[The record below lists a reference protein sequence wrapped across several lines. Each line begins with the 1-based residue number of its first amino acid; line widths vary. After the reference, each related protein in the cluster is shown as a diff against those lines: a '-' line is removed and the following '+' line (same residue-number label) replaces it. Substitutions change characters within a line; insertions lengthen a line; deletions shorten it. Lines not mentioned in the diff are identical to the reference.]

1 MESAYGSW
9 MLDRFG
15 CKDWMIGCEF
25 SGWGFTWFLF
35 EKGVD
40 IQYGGFLKLGWAPKM
55 DGENHG
61 KPYEQMDDF
70 GGYPTMSGNTHIVTY
85 DLCHV
90 QNFNDFHD
98 QKDCTDCFSAF
109 PFGWWFFQKKNC
121 RNPQGL
127 GMMSLPEGLV
137 RSQLQAVADAEV
149 QFLGFFRA
157 WWLGW
162 EVWKTIKKWYKRN
175 ATSKNGWKIT
185 IFNRIHTSPN
195 SVWIFIFLLLFV
207 LTWTWSFLRRFWGV
221 FLKYTRD
228 IWRWNYTKSPEWVSC
243 LGSCPT
249 PRRKNYWLEPENQ
262 PKNQTFSGYQWRVFK
277 NYTFETRPCGLF
289 IPPGWTYKPWNF

>member
-1 MESAYGSW
+1 
-9 MLDRFG
+9 
-15 CKDWMIGCEF
+15 
-25 SGWGFTWFLF
+25 
-35 EKGVD
+35 
-40 IQYGGFLKLGWAPKM
+40 M

-70 GGYPTMSGNTHIVTY
+70 GGYPTMSGNTHNSHLWLVPRAK
-85 DLCHV
+85 
-90 QNFNDFHD
+90 FNDVHD
-98 QKDCTDCFSAF
+98 QKDCTLGSSAF
-109 PFGWWFFQKKNC
+109 PFGWWFFQEKT
-121 RNPQGL
+121 
-127 GMMSLPEGLV
+127 
-137 RSQLQAVADAEV
+137 ADI
-149 QFLGFFRA
+149 LRA
-157 WWLGW
+157 W
-162 EVWKTIKKWYKRN
+162 VWWVFLKVLYGHNCKLLQMRKSSSSAFSGLDDLDEKFEKP
-175 ATSKNGWKIT
+175 SKNGTKEMLHQKMEWKIT

-221 FLKYTRD
+221 FLRYTRD
-228 IWRWNYTKSPEWVSC
+228 IWRWNYKKSPEWVSC